1 MNDRIQRRRHFL
13 AAMALGALAGPPAM
27 AQQTDWPAR
36 PVRLV
41 VPGPPGG
48 GTDVMGR
55 LLADQLAS
63 AFKQPFI
70 VDNKPGANGLLA
82 SDLVARA
89 PADGYTLLFS
99 YTAAMVINPGLF
111 TRAPDPARSFEPVAQ
126 VGTMGNVLL
135 VTPDLPVNNLPE
147 LLAYARRQRTPMSY
161 GSWGVG
167 SGGQLTMESWLRR
180 AGIAMN
186 HVPYKG
192 VASVVTDMLGGVIQ
206 VGWGDVSSTVGQVK
220 SGKLKAL
227 AVSGTQRVPQF
238 PEVATMGEQGFAFDT
253 TSWYGVF
260 APAGT
265 PAAIVARLNAEIARA
280 VSTRDFRER
289 LYALNLPN
297 SPTPDAAAFRQRVID
312 DQKTWLGILQ
322 DLGIKPE

>member
-1 MNDRIQRRRHFL
+1 MNHPIQRRHL
-13 AAMALGALAGPPAM
+13 VAAMALGALPVTRAL
-27 AQQTDWPAR
+27 AQADWPAR

-55 LLADQLAS
+55 LLADQLGA

-82 SDLVARA
+82 SDLVAHA
-89 PADGYTLLFS
+89 PADGYVLLFS

-111 TRAPDPARSFEPVAQ
+111 TRSPDPVRSFEPVAQ
-126 VGTMGNVLL
+126 IGSMGNVLL
-135 VTPDLPVNNLPE
+135 VTPDLPVNNLAQ
-147 LLAYARRQRTPMSY
+147 LIAYAKRQGTPMSY

-167 SGGQLTMESWLRR
+167 SGAQLTMESFLRR
-180 AGIAMN
+180 AQISMN

-192 VASVVTDMLGGVIQ
+192 VANLLTDMLGGVIQ
-206 VGWGDVSSTVGQVK
+206 VGWGDVSSTVGHVK

-238 PEVATMGEQGFAFDT
+238 PDVATMGEQGFAFDT
-253 TSWYGVF
+253 TSWYGLF
-260 APAGT
+260 APAKT
-265 PAAIVARLNAEIARA
+265 PAAIVSRLNAEIARV
-280 VSTRDFRER
+280 VSGKDFRER
-289 LYALNLPN
+289 LYALNQPS
-297 SPTPDAAAFRQRVID
+297 SPTPDPAAFRQRVVD
-312 DQKTWLGILQ
+312 DQKTWLGIMQ

>member
-1 MNDRIQRRRHFL
+1 MNERIQRRRFL
-13 AAMALGALAGPPAM
+13 AAMAFGAVPGAHAR
-27 AQQTDWPAR
+27 AQATDWPAR

-55 LLADQLAS
+55 LLAEALRV
-63 AFKQPFI
+63 AFKQPFV

-82 SDLVARA
+82 SDLVAHA
-89 PADGYTLLFS
+89 PPDGHVLLFS

-111 TRAPDPARSFEPVAQ
+111 SRAPDPVRSFEPVAQ
-126 VGTMGNVLL
+126 IGSMGNVLL
-135 VTPDLPVNNLPE
+135 VAPDLPVSNLSE
-147 LLAYARRQRTPMSY
+147 FVAYVKRQSAPLSY

-167 SGGQLTMESWLRR
+167 SGGQLTMESFLRR
-180 AGIAMN
+180 AQISMN

-192 VASVVTDMLGGVIQ
+192 VANVVSDLLGGVIK
-206 VGWGDVSSTVGQVK
+206 VGWGDISSTVGHVK

-227 AVSGTQRVPQF
+227 AVSGAQRVPQF
-238 PEVATMGEQGFAFDT
+238 PDVATMGEQGFAFDT

-260 APAGT
+260 APART
-265 PAAIVARLNAEIARA
+265 PAEIVSRLNAEIVRV
-280 VSTRDFRER
+280 VSSKDFRER
-289 LYALNLPN
+289 LHALNQPN
-297 SPTPDAAAFRQRVID
+297 SPTPDPAAFRQRVID
-312 DQKTWLGILQ
+312 DQKTWLRIMQ

>member
-1 MNDRIQRRRHFL
+1 MNERIRRRHLL
-13 AAMALGALAGPPAM
+13 AALALAVVPGTHAR
-27 AQQTDWPAR
+27 AQADWPAR

-55 LLADQLAS
+55 LLAEQLHAV
-63 AFKQPFI
+63 FKQPFI

-89 PADGYTLLFS
+89 PADGYVLLFS

-111 TRAPDPARSFEPVAQ
+111 SRAPDPVQSFEPVAQ
-126 VGTMGNVLL
+126 IGSMGNVLL
-135 VTPDLPVNNLPE
+135 VTPDLPVGNLSE
-147 LLAYARRQRTPMSY
+147 LIAYAKRQSTPVSY

-167 SGGQLTMESWLRR
+167 SGGQLTMESFLRR
-180 AGIAMN
+180 AQISMN

-192 VASVVTDMLGGVIQ
+192 VANVVTDMLGGVVK
-206 VGWGDVSSTVGQVK
+206 VGWGDVSSTVGHVK

-238 PEVATMGEQGFAFDT
+238 PDVATMGEQGFAFDT

-260 APAGT
+260 APART
-265 PAAIVARLNAEIARA
+265 PAAIVSRLNAEITRA
-280 VSTRDFRER
+280 VSSKQFRER
-289 LYALNLPN
+289 LYALNQPN
-297 SPTPDAAAFRQRVID
+297 SPTPDPAAFRQRVID
-312 DQKTWLGILQ
+312 DQKIWLGILQ